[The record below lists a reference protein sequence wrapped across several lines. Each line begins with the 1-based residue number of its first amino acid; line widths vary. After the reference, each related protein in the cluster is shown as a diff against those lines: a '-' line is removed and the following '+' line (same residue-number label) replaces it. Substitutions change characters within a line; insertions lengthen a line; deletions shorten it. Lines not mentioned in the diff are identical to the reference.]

1 MPSTSTCTRIRPI
14 VMDDYKS
21 PPSPM
26 LLAYRTEST
35 IDTHPRRHAT
45 PRHQIRSSPLDSSM
59 SSSFQQQQQLHHQE
73 DMSSSASAPS
83 PCANGCGFFGSPATM
98 NLCSVCFANHLHDA
112 AASNKAP
119 QAAVLPQ
126 EEKALT
132 EAEIELEDWVQR
144 TKKAKENPFY
154 SNRCAECFKK
164 MGVAMRF
171 QCRCGNT
178 YCLNHRNSEAH
189 HCSFDYQRAGIISII
204 RNNPLVEADKM
215 RHRI

>member
-73 DMSSSASAPS
+73 DMSSSASGPS

-144 TKKAKENPFY
+144 TKKAKENPA
-154 SNRCAECFKK
+154 SRRWGGDA
-164 MGVAMRF
+164 VPVP
-171 QCRCGNT
+171 
-178 YCLNHRNSEAH
+178 AH
-189 HCSFDYQRAGIISII
+189 HCSFDDQRAGIISII
-204 RNNPLVEADKM
+204 RNNPLSPNKF
-215 RHRI
+215 